1 LTDAFKMEKKI
12 VYDLKYEFTLDAF
25 IDFMMIQ
32 SNVNEQVA
40 KGCLTVEEIRNWM
53 ESSLQPIFRGQNKT
67 LIFEGYNWYIE
78 KI

>member
-1 LTDAFKMEKKI
+1 
-12 VYDLKYEFTLDAF
+12 
-25 IDFMMIQ
+25 MMIQ

-67 LIFEGYNWYIE
+67 LIFEGYNWYIR
-78 KI
+78 KR